1 MFLTW
6 YYHLIFWCCSSYGHE
21 VDI

>member
-6 YYHLIFWCCSSYGHE
+6 YYHLKFWCCSSYGHE